1 MAVNITKQGII
12 NASGDAINKN
22 LAINSLRNIKPNSDY
37 NIANFALTQDLTAGV
52 KYTCT
57 IKGIIGE
64 SKRFGMW
71 MGGGYTQT
79 GYFTDF
85 NNGLFIL
92 TFTAPTTIGGN
103 GRRNVINIYA
113 YPSSNTNLSSLEWLK
128 IEEGE
133 TATPWIPASVDIS
146 YVGDTCGFTEI
157 GVTQCSIGREYIN
170 STEFI
175 EI

>member
-12 NASGDAINKN
+12 NASGDDINKN
-22 LAINSLRNIKPNSDY
+22 LATNSLRNIEPNSNY

-71 MGGGYTQT
+71 MGGGYTHT

-103 GRRNVINIYA
+103 GRRNAINIYA

-133 TATPWIPASVDIS
+133 TATPWIPASTDTS
-146 YVGDTCGFTEI
+146 YVGDTCGFTELGGNI
-157 GVTQCSIGREYIN
+157 TSIGKGCV
-170 STEFI
+170 TTTDFI
-175 EI
+175 EW